1 MIDID
6 LYRVQTVIQSVC
18 VAIMASS
25 VHLSWV
31 FLPAAVAAQALLLHL
46 PFQRWPCAKGLSL
59 ATSLTLPKLA
69 LGPD

>member
-6 LYRVQTVIQSVC
+6 LYRVDSDPIRMCGDHGQF
-18 VAIMASS
+18 SS
-25 VHLSWV
+25 FTMG